1 MKKLIGLLFLITF
14 SSQILSQTIIS
25 GKITD
30 RQGNAIA
37 GANIYLK
44 GTYSGTSSDSLG
56 NFILKAGVNE
66 TSVLVVSFIGYQ
78 NYQVKLSTRNLTN
91 LKIVLKESSNNLNAV
106 TITAGSFDASDE
118 TKAVTMRPLDIVTT
132 ASGEGDI
139 YGALNTMPGTQSVGE
154 EGGIFVRGGEGYE
167 TKTYIDGM
175 LVKSPYSS
183 SMPDVPSRGKFSP
196 FLFSGTMFST
206 GGYSAE
212 YGQALSSAL
221 ILKTNALPEKDVS
234 SITLMS
240 VGMGASHTKRWE
252 KTSLSAN
259 FDYSNLSPYYGFA
272 KQDID
277 WEKAPEGVN
286 SSLLFRQKLGD
297 NGMIKSFVSF
307 SKDNSRLNYPN
318 IEYGGIDLISLKS
331 QNVYVNSVYNDLISE
346 NWQIMGGISYNLDK
360 ENINI
365 NQDEV
370 NTDENTYQAR
380 LKLTNFVSDALTVKY
395 GIETIISD
403 YKQDYY
409 FAAQENTFWNWFSG

>member
-1 MKKLIGLLFLITF
+1 
-14 SSQILSQTIIS
+14 
-25 GKITD
+25 
-30 RQGNAIA
+30 
-37 GANIYLK
+37 
-44 GTYSGTSSDSLG
+44 
-56 NFILKAGVNE
+56 
-66 TSVLVVSFIGYQ
+66 
-78 NYQVKLSTRNLTN
+78 
-91 LKIVLKESSNNLNAV
+91 
-106 TITAGSFDASDE
+106 
-118 TKAVTMRPLDIVTT
+118 MRPLDIVTT

-240 VGMGASHTKRWE
+240 VGLGASHTKRWE

-259 FDYSNLSPYYGFA
+259 VDYTNLSPYYGLA

-277 WEKAPEGVN
+277 WKKAPEGL
-286 SSLLFRQKLGD
+286 SGSLLFRQKVG
-297 NGMIKSFVSF
+297 NSGMIKSFASF
-307 SKDNSRLNYPN
+307 SKDNSLLNYPN
-318 IEYGGIDLISLKS
+318 IEYGGVDLINLKN
-331 QNVYVNSVYNDLISE
+331 QNFYFNSVYNDQISE
-346 NWQIMGGISYNLDK
+346 DGK
-360 ENINI
+360 
-365 NQDEV
+365 
-370 NTDENTYQAR
+370 
-380 LKLTNFVSDALTVKY
+380 
-395 GIETIISD
+395 
-403 YKQDYY
+403 
-409 FAAQENTFWNWFSG
+409 